1 MPNGLGSDKITAAS
15 LSTDNKHFG
24 CESAMSILATILLTL
39 VLAASWLAQVVGLPG
54 NWLIVI
60 AVAIYA
66 WALPPEAGAAIGWYV
81 VIALVVVALLAEA
94 AELAAAA
101 LGVSK
106 AGGSRRGALLAILG
120 SIVGGIIGAIVGL
133 PIPLVGS
140 LVAAVVFGGLG
151 ALVGAMAGESWK
163 GRDFDSSLEIGKA
176 AFVGRMLGTA
186 AKMVAASIMV
196 VVTLFALVF

>member
-1 MPNGLGSDKITAAS
+1 MPKGLGSDKITTAS
-15 LSTDNKHFG
+15 IDSFYKHSG

-39 VLAASWLAQVVGLPG
+39 VLGASWLAQLVGLPG

-60 AVAIYA
+60 VVAIYA
-66 WALPPEAGAAIGWYV
+66 WALPADAGAAIGWNV

-106 AGGSRRGALLAILG
+106 AGGSRRGALLAIFG
-120 SIVGGIIGAIVGL
+120 SIVGGVVGAIVGL

-140 LVAAVVFGGLG
+140 LVAAVVFGGVG

-196 VVTLFALVF
+196 IVTLFALVF

>member
-1 MPNGLGSDKITAAS
+1 LI
-15 LSTDNKHFG
+15 
-24 CESAMSILATILLTL
+24 I
-39 VLAASWLAQVVGLPG
+39 VLAASWLAQLVGLPG

-60 AVAIYA
+60 AVAIYT
-66 WALPPEAGAAIGWYV
+66 WALPTDSGAAIGWNV
-81 VIALVVVALLAEA
+81 VIGLIVVALLAEL

-120 SIVGGIIGAIVGL
+120 SIVGGIAGAVVGL
-133 PIPLVGS
+133 PIPFVGS
-140 LVAAVVFGGLG
+140 LIAAVVFGGVG
-151 ALVGAMAGESWK
+151 ALIGAMAGESWK

-196 VVTLFALVF
+196 IVTLFALVF

>member
-1 MPNGLGSDKITAAS
+1 MPIALGSDKIIAAS
-15 LSTDNKHFG
+15 ISTVYKHLD

-39 VLAASWLAQVVGLPG
+39 VLAVSWLAQLVGLPG

-66 WALPPEAGAAIGWYV
+66 WALPPEAPATIGWNV
-81 VIALVVVALLAEA
+81 VIALVAVALLAEA

-120 SIVGGIIGAIVGL
+120 SIVGGIVGAIMGL

-140 LVAAVVFGGLG
+140 MVAAVVFGGVG
-151 ALVGAMAGESWK
+151 ALIGAMAGESWK

-176 AFVGRMLGTA
+176 AFVGRLLGTA

>member
-1 MPNGLGSDKITAAS
+1 MPTELGSDKITMAYSATFYKPS
-15 LSTDNKHFG
+15 GRTN
-24 CESAMSILATILLTL
+24 AMSILAIILLAL
-39 VLAASWLAQVVGLPG
+39 VLAVSWLAQLVGLPG

-66 WALPPEAGAAIGWYV
+66 WALPTDAGAAIGWNV
-81 VIALVVVALLAEA
+81 VIALVVLALLAEA

-120 SIVGGIIGAIVGL
+120 SIVGGVVGAIVGL

-140 LVAAVVFGGLG
+140 LVAAVVFGGVG
-151 ALVGAMAGESWK
+151 ALAGAMAGESWK
-163 GRDFDSSLEIGKA
+163 GRDFDSSLEIGKG
-176 AFVGRMLGTA
+176 AFVGRVLGTA

-196 VVTLFALVF
+196 IVALFALAF